1 MISTWRFDSSYSVF
15 TSPHFNRLP
24 SGDGASEINV
34 CEEFAVEIRSAM
46 LTKLRFNFPR
56 YRLTLKT
63 MRQPQCKYEN
73 SGCFYL

>member
-1 MISTWRFDSSYSVF
+1 MMSTLRFYSFSSVF
-15 TSPHFNRLP
+15 TSPHFNKLP

-34 CEEFAVEIRSAM
+34 CDEFAVEIRSAT

-56 YRLTLKT
+56 YRLTMKT

-73 SGCFYL
+73 SAYFYS